1 MIGGSALEH
10 KPIMRDHIKQA
21 VTASVN
27 ENIPPIHPGDS
38 VAVHVRI
45 KEGTRE
51 RVQEFKG
58 TVIKMRRGGNNA
70 SFTVRRIASHGVGVE
85 RTFLLRSPRIE
96 QVHVTRRAKSRRA
109 KLYYLRGLRGKAA
122 RLKEKREH

>member
-1 MIGGSALEH
+1 
-10 KPIMRDHIKQA
+10 MRDHIKQA

-38 VAVHVRI
+38 VAVQVRI

-58 TVIKMRRGGNNA
+58 TVIKMRGGGGGGNNA

-109 KLYYLRGLRGKAA
+109 KLYYLRGLTGKAA